1 MKPYTTR
8 LDRFIS
14 QHSDCSMADTRLLLA
29 QRRILLDGVVADSVQ
44 QAVTKFT
51 HVELDGVCL
60 QSGQPVYLALNKPRG
75 VVSAT
80 KDSKHP
86 TVLDLV
92 DHPRKDELHIA
103 GRLDFNTTG
112 LVLLTNDGAWSRRIS
127 LPQTKLPKTYEVSV
141 SKPLNEVYVAAFQA
155 GIYFAYEGVTTLPAR
170 LEIVSAYRARL
181 SLVEGKYHQVKRM
194 FGAFRNEVLALH
206 RVSVGPVC
214 LGDLAP
220 GATRPIGAN
229 ELSGADHK
237 TFDAMGQAQ
246 GAVRVTQRNISPQG

>member
-14 QHSDCSMADTRLLLA
+14 QNSDYTMADTRLLLA
-29 QRRILLDGVVADSVQ
+29 QRRICLDGAAADSVQ

-51 HVELDGVCL
+51 RVELDGVCL
-60 QSGQPVYLALNKPRG
+60 QNEQRVYLALHKPAG

-80 KDSKHP
+80 KDNKHP

-92 DHPRKDELHIA
+92 DHPRKNELHIA

-112 LVLLTNDGAWSRRIS
+112 LVLLTNDGAWSSRIS
-127 LPQTKLPKTYEVSV
+127 SPQTKLPKTYEVTV
-141 SKPLNEVYVAAFQA
+141 SLPLSEEYVAAFQA
-155 GIYFAYEGVTTLPAR
+155 GIYFAYEDITTLPAR
-170 LEIVSAYRARL
+170 LEILSSHRARL

-194 FGAFRNEVLALH
+194 FGSFRNKVLALH

-220 GATRPIGAN
+220 GATRPVGAS
-229 ELSGADHK
+229 ELAEVSQQV
-237 TFDAMGQAQ
+237 F
-246 GAVRVTQRNISPQG
+246 VTRDREVCP